1 MSGLSVDT
9 EALDGLALRMAHTR
23 DEVAYAAR
31 LVDDCASGAWGPAA
45 AAAVVRAL
53 ADFDDHWRYG
63 LKRIVANL
71 DACHGALHDAAAAY
85 EQVERAIAGAAG
97 DQGGRR

>member
-9 EALDGLALRMAHTR
+9 EALGGLAARMARAR

-31 LVDDCASGAWGPAA
+31 LVEDCAGAGSVA
-45 AAAVVRAL
+45 AAAVASAL

-63 LKRIVANL
+63 LKKIVANL
-71 DACHGALHDAAAAY
+71 DACHGALHDAASAY
-85 EQVERAIAGAAG
+85 EQVERSIARAAAG
-97 DQGGRR
+97 D